1 MGSFNNSLRKSL
13 PAGITIFACA
23 AVMVICS
30 RLALGLLESSGG
42 LSYIYA
48 TSGSGT
54 ILEQMCEIFTGTSIV
69 ALVAIGGIIGGMI
82 AALLGSAG
90 WRFAR
95 SFARDD
101 ADASADAGANAGA
114 GNSGADTNS
123 GAQDGRAMRP
133 ALIPQFVVFTLWML
147 VAIIAIV
154 AVFALIFLG
163 TISDV
168 QLTSVTSKLSGGSGE
183 SSGSGMMLPLTL
195 LMFWT
200 LLLMGGS
207 VVFAAISAAYGARRK
222 AFTLVVFLIAAAA
235 LIGILLVFLSVA
247 LFTRFNVVAID
258 YTALNTWLGISVAAN
273 LAVTILG
280 LGVSRFF
287 IGRKRDAS

>member
-1 MGSFNNSLRKSL
+1 MESFNSSLRKSL
-13 PAGITIFACA
+13 PASITIFACV

-69 ALVAIGGIIGGMI
+69 AFVAIGGIIGGMI

-95 SFARDD
+95 SFARDED
-101 ADASADAGANAGA
+101 ATDASTA
-114 GNSGADTNS
+114 
-123 GAQDGRAMRP
+123 AQDGATTITRP
-133 ALIPQFVVFTLWML
+133 ALIPQFVVFALWML
-147 VAIIAIV
+147 VATVAIV
-154 AVFALIFLG
+154 AVLALVFLG

-168 QLTSVTSKLSGGSGE
+168 QLTSVTSKLGGSSGGS
-183 SSGSGMMLPLTL
+183 SGTGLMLLLTL
-195 LMFWT
+195 LMLWS
-200 LLLMGGS
+200 LLLMGGATA
-207 VVFAAISAAYGARRK
+207 FAAISAAHTARRK
-222 AFTLVVFLIAAAA
+222 TFTLVVFLIAAAA

-280 LGVSRFF
+280 LALSRFF
-287 IGRKRDAS
+287 IKRK